1 MTSLVSHSYSRG
13 IGELS
18 SSLVAI
24 MSEMQLQSLEDK
36 VLKLLARNRELVDE
50 IASMKSGSGDWEK
63 ERSEL
68 LRQNEAARRQVNKM
82 IKQIEV
88 LERNSGE

>member
-1 MTSLVSHSYSRG
+1 
-13 IGELS
+13 
-18 SSLVAI
+18 
-24 MSEMQLQSLEDK
+24 MSETQLQSLEDK
-36 VLKLLARNRELVDE
+36 VLKLLARNRELVAE
-50 IASMKSGSGDWEK
+50 IASMKSGSDDWEK

>member
-1 MTSLVSHSYSRG
+1 
-13 IGELS
+13 
-18 SSLVAI
+18 VAI

>member
-1 MTSLVSHSYSRG
+1 
-13 IGELS
+13 
-18 SSLVAI
+18 

-36 VLKLLARNRELVDE
+36 VLKLLARNRELVNE
-50 IASMKSGSGDWEK
+50 IASIKSGSGDWEK

>member
-1 MTSLVSHSYSRG
+1 
-13 IGELS
+13 
-18 SSLVAI
+18 